1 MKTKNISIERSKN
14 VIIPSKE
21 TYLVFNS
28 LKNNIK
34 IVQKYIDQKKNVSIS
49 LNSEECLRLMNL
61 LNSYI
66 FEGKYEYNVDKIL
79 IFEKENDTISE
90 NQKS

>member
-14 VIIPSKE
+14 KIIPSKE

-28 LKNNIK
+28 LKNKIK

-49 LNSEECLRLMNL
+49 LNSEECLRLMNS
-61 LNSYI
+61 LNFYI
-66 FEGKYEYNVDKIL
+66 FEGKYEYNIDKML
-79 IFEKENDTISE
+79 IIEKKNGTINE

>member
-14 VIIPSKE
+14 KITPSKE

-28 LKNNIK
+28 LNNNIK
-34 IVQKYIDQKKNVSIS
+34 IVQKFIDQNENASIS
-49 LNSEECLRLMNL
+49 LNSEECLRFMNS

-66 FEGKYEYNVDKIL
+66 FEGKYEYIIDKML
-79 IFEKENDTISE
+79 IFEKKNGSINES
-90 NQKS
+90 Q

>member
-1 MKTKNISIERSKN
+1 MKTKNISIERRKN
-14 VIIPSKE
+14 KTVPSKE

-61 LNSYI
+61 LNFYL
-66 FEGKYEYNVDKIL
+66 FEEKYEYEIDKML
-79 IFEKENDTISE
+79 IFEKEIGIINE
-90 NQKS
+90 NQKL

>member
-14 VIIPSKE
+14 KIIPSKE

-34 IVQKYIDQKKNVSIS
+34 IVQKYIDQKKNISIS

-61 LNSYI
+61 LNFYV
-66 FEGKYEYNVDKIL
+66 FEGKYEYRIDNML
-79 IFEKENDTISE
+79 IFEKENDFINK
-90 NQKS
+90 NQKL

>member
-1 MKTKNISIERSKN
+1 MKTKNISIEKSKN
-14 VIIPSKE
+14 KIIPTKE

-49 LNSEECLRLMNL
+49 LNSEECIRLMNL
-61 LNSYI
+61 LNFYI
-66 FEGKYEYNVDKIL
+66 FEGKYEYNIGNML
-79 IFEKENDTISE
+79 IFEKKNGIINE
-90 NQKS
+90 NQKP

>member
-14 VIIPSKE
+14 GIIPSKE

-34 IVQKYIDQKKNVSIS
+34 IVQKYKDQKKNVSIS

-66 FEGKYEYNVDKIL
+66 FEGKYKYNIDKML
-79 IFEKENDTISE
+79 IFEKENGIISE

>member
-14 VIIPSKE
+14 KIIPSKE

-28 LKNNIK
+28 SKNNIK
-34 IVQKYIDQKKNVSIS
+34 IVQKFIYQKKNVSIS

-61 LNSYI
+61 LNFYM
-66 FEGKYEYNVDKIL
+66 FEGKYEYNLDKML
-79 IFEKENDTISE
+79 IYEKE
-90 NQKS
+90 